1 MKQKSEASEHLMEII
16 RLTQNR
22 FNKTLKRFHSD
33 GGKEFIN
40 DIFLKFLKQ
49 QGTELTY
56 TPADTPQFNG
66 EAESANKTI
75 ITKARSI
82 LNHVKGCLELWN
94 YAIQFAVLIYN
105 YTTKLHLD
113 GEQYLIPGKIF
124 NPQYEF
130 NIQNIHIFGCNA
142 YVLKEKNNLGKLD
155 TQTKPG
161 IYVGYNEQRGCHKIL
176 NSETLKLIESRDVQF
191 DENNYSIMES
201 IKNRI
206 RDKAEQQAT
215 IKNKEYEVE
224 FIQDEYTDPNDNSLH
239 YLVKW
244 KHYKKPMWIPQYNLT
259 NCQQVIEEF
268 LQQRKTIANNRRKYK
283 SKAFFI
289 EQTSESIYDL
299 KSVNYPIPQ
308 CYRDILTHAHRK
320 EWEKAIQNEINSLLQ
335 YNTFELVL
343 AKDIDKKCIPTR
355 WVFAIKRDSNNL
367 IVRWKARL
375 VAKGFKQQEGIDF
388 YEIYAPAVKFKSIKL
403 LLALAA
409 HYDYEIKQIDFDT
422 AFLNAKLKELIYIKI
437 PEGFNQI
444 GYDNRYVLRLNKALY
459 GLKQAPR
466 EWWLELNSLLNK
478 LNYNASPLDECLY
491 VKWIDNKP
499 IYLTLYVD
507 DTLAIY
513 PKDIE
518 DTWLKDKKTI
528 SDKFKIKDL
537 GDCEWILH
545 MKIIRD
551 RSNKILTLS
560 QEGYLEQVLK
570 IFGYINC
577 KTISTPFLNDDIT
590 YELENQDT
598 DLLDAENHTL
608 YRSIV
613 GSLLYAANITRI
625 DLSYII
631 GILARYAHQPKE
643 YQLTAAR
650 HVLRYLSG
658 KPTLKLNL

>member
-1 MKQKSEASEHLMEII
+1 LNLKRFKNGMWGTIIQPKYLPEPKPDNNNSNNPSITKINQTVPLADYQEQIRRLKIEERKLKEKQEMDKMIDNFDRKLQNGDIELPQEIENNAITKATINELNEHRKQNAGRIPKYKNATENKESSKHQMTIKTRNGNNSQNSRSQSQTHVTYQDEDSEQEMYFSDEDLGTDNNSNSYSHFTLSTYENTCALVTNESQEPETQIEIVKVDQEDLNKAITLHNKFAHPGINTMIELNKEYKLGITDKVLKALKQTKCETCLTTKAKRKSIRHKNTEPNRKSLEVLDTFCCDLIGPLSSTEEGDKLALPSINGEYYILIVVDQFSKYIMVRGMKQKSEASEHLMEII

-268 LQQRKTIANNRRKYK
+268 LQQ
-283 SKAFFI
+283 
-289 EQTSESIYDL
+289 
-299 KSVNYPIPQ
+299 
-308 CYRDILTHAHRK
+308 
-320 EWEKAIQNEINSLLQ
+320 
-335 YNTFELVL
+335 
-343 AKDIDKKCIPTR
+343 
-355 WVFAIKRDSNNL
+355 
-367 IVRWKARL
+367 
-375 VAKGFKQQEGIDF
+375 
-388 YEIYAPAVKFKSIKL
+388 
-403 LLALAA
+403 
-409 HYDYEIKQIDFDT
+409 
-422 AFLNAKLKELIYIKI
+422 
-437 PEGFNQI
+437 
-444 GYDNRYVLRLNKALY
+444 
-459 GLKQAPR
+459 
-466 EWWLELNSLLNK
+466 
-478 LNYNASPLDECLY
+478 
-491 VKWIDNKP
+491 
-499 IYLTLYVD
+499 
-507 DTLAIY
+507 
-513 PKDIE
+513 
-518 DTWLKDKKTI
+518 
-528 SDKFKIKDL
+528 
-537 GDCEWILH
+537 
-545 MKIIRD
+545 
-551 RSNKILTLS
+551 
-560 QEGYLEQVLK
+560 
-570 IFGYINC
+570 
-577 KTISTPFLNDDIT
+577 
-590 YELENQDT
+590 
-598 DLLDAENHTL
+598 
-608 YRSIV
+608 
-613 GSLLYAANITRI
+613 
-625 DLSYII
+625 
-631 GILARYAHQPKE
+631 
-643 YQLTAAR
+643 
-650 HVLRYLSG
+650 
-658 KPTLKLNL
+658 